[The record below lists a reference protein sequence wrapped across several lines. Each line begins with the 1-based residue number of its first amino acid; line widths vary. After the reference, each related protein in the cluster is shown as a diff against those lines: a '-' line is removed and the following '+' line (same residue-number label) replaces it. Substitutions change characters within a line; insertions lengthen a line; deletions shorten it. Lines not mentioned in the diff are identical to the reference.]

1 LVLCGKRGSTVD
13 DAEQSRLEDS
23 MKDCLFY
30 FEDSARIVAAG
41 PDLALQQSEG
51 HFAAAW
57 ELRQELLVGE
67 SLLHWSGVS
76 KTMKQRIARLV
87 GAAAALPEAAF
98 AGNDASE
105 LFHPSWE
112 QVRDAASRFLV
123 ARETEQAG

>member
-1 LVLCGKRGSTVD
+1 MD

-76 KTMKQRIARLV
+76 ERLKQRIASLV
-87 GAAAALPEAAF
+87 EASAALPESAF

-105 LFHPSWE
+105 LFHPSWQ

-123 ARETEQAG
+123 AREIEQAG

>member
-1 LVLCGKRGSTVD
+1 MEGVPEGD
-13 DAEQSRLEDS
+13 LEDS
-23 MKDCLFY
+23 MKSCLFY

-76 KTMKQRIARLV
+76 ETMKQGIARLV
-87 GAAAALPEAAF
+87 GAAAALQEAAF

-112 QVRDAASRFLV
+112 QVRDAASQFLV
-123 ARETEQAG
+123 AREIDQAG